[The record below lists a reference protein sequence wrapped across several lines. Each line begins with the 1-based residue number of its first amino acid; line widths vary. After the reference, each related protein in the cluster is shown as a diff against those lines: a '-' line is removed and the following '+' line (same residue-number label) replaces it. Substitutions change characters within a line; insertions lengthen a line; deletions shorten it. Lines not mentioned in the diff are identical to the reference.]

1 MIYPSSEQRRI
12 RPRVKLEPEPLSTS
26 STYTLHYAQG
36 EQVHELD
43 NPLLTFGMPLCPSF
57 SRRDPRSPCE
67 KRCQHGVE
75 ASTIPTIKAI
85 FVSVFEEPVSFGDAL
100 GLYGGCVV

>member
-1 MIYPSSEQRRI
+1 MLATSRQLSAGGSMIYHSSEQRRI

-43 NPLLTFGMPLCPSF
+43 KPLLTFGMPLCPSF
-57 SRRDPRSPCE
+57 SRHDPHSPCE
-67 KRCQHGVE
+67 KRCHDGEE
-75 ASTIPTIKAI
+75 ASHNT
-85 FVSVFEEPVSFGDAL
+85 DN
-100 GLYGGCVV
+100 